1 MFTIKELELILSI
14 LKKENNYYETLSIIT
29 SDDKPE
35 LKKNYDEKRSEISKI
50 IEKIDSMTLKLQ

>member
-1 MFTIKELELILSI
+1 MFTMKELELILSI

-35 LKKNYDEKRSEISKI
+35 LKKTYNEKISEISKI
-50 IEKIDSMTLKLQ
+50 IEKIDSITLKLQ

>member
-1 MFTIKELELILSI
+1 MFTMKELELILSI

-35 LKKNYDEKRSEISKI
+35 LKKTYDEKRSEISKI
-50 IEKIDSMTLKLQ
+50 IEKIDSITLKLE